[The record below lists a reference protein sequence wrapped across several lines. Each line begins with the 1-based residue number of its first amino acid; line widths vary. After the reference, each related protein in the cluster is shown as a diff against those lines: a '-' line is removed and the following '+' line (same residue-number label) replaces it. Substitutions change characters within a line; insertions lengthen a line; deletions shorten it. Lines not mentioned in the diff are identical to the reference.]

1 MNKGQQLAKIAKEMF
16 GTTNITVEQLAY
28 LTDMLKPSTYLL
40 RNHSVR
46 NHPITFMISG
56 RDQLKA
62 QAHRPWQVQIIN
74 DQHRTKAIIKSRQ
87 LGLSEMGVG
96 TMIHFADTHS
106 YDAVKCLYTFP
117 TNDQM
122 TKFVQTRLDPV
133 LERGYYST
141 IVNPEVNSLKAK
153 QIRNSFLYFRTSS
166 KPGAVEGVDI
176 DYLSMDEYDRV
187 PALAE
192 ASALESMSSSPYQ
205 IVTRWSTP
213 SAPDVGIHRLF
224 TQSDQFYYL
233 HKCEKCNH
241 YNEMSYDDYTPE
253 APVEKRGNILCLN
266 PKGVDVIAKTVVDG
280 SFQFVCQK
288 CGSPLDRWYNGHWVA
303 KFPNRTKG
311 GGGTRG
317 YMISQMNAVWVSA
330 DALKVKELKSLSKQA
345 FYNYTLGYPYA
356 DQKLTVTESDV
367 LNHKRHDLEYSPANR
382 ADYKF
387 ISVGIDWGNRH
398 WVSIHGVR
406 TDGKVDLIKLFSV
419 GKSNP
424 LDPDA
429 IDVDIQAIRLKLA
442 PYDPD
447 IIVADIGDSGDK
459 IAKLIQ
465 IYGKE
470 RVYGCVYPSTP
481 KSSGNVIPVWSE
493 QGNKV
498 TVDKLMQNKRYI
510 ANMKNGEIGFYKEND
525 QNLNLYIEHWKNVVI
540 RDEED
545 EKSATGFRQVIGRKG
560 DDHFSQ
566 ASVYSML
573 GYERLMSVFSGSDS
587 YGFDADW
594 ISTQLKATP
603 TDIFTTFS

>member
-1 MNKGQQLAKIAKEMF
+1 M
-16 GTTNITVEQLAY
+16 
-28 LTDMLKPSTYLL
+28 
-40 RNHSVR
+40 
-46 NHPITFMISG
+46 
-56 RDQLKA
+56 
-62 QAHRPWQVQIIN
+62 
-74 DQHRTKAIIKSRQ
+74 
-87 LGLSEMGVG
+87 
-96 TMIHFADTHS
+96 
-106 YDAVKCLYTFP
+106 
-117 TNDQM
+117 
-122 TKFVQTRLDPV
+122 
-133 LERGYYST
+133 
-141 IVNPEVNSLKAK
+141 
-153 QIRNSFLYFRTSS
+153 
-166 KPGAVEGVDI
+166 
-176 DYLSMDEYDRV
+176 
-187 PALAE
+187 
-192 ASALESMSSSPYQ
+192 
-205 IVTRWSTP
+205 
-213 SAPDVGIHRLF
+213 
-224 TQSDQFYYL
+224 
-233 HKCEKCNH
+233 
-241 YNEMSYDDYTPE
+241 
-253 APVEKRGNILCLN
+253 
-266 PKGVDVIAKTVVDG
+266 
-280 SFQFVCQK
+280 
-288 CGSPLDRWYNGHWVA
+288 
-303 KFPNRTKG
+303 
-311 GGGTRG
+311 
-317 YMISQMNAVWVSA
+317 
-330 DALKVKELKSLSKQA
+330 
-345 FYNYTLGYPYA
+345 
-356 DQKLTVTESDV
+356 
-367 LNHKRHDLEYSPANR
+367 
-382 ADYKF
+382 
-387 ISVGIDWGNRH
+387 
-398 WVSIHGVR
+398 
-406 TDGKVDLIKLFSV
+406 IKLFSV